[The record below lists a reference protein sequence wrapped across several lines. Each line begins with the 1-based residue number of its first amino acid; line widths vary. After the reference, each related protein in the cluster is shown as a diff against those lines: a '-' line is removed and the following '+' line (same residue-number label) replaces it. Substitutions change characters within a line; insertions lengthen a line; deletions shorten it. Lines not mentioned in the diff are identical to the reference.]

1 MFKLYQIMSKI
12 WTKLESEQSD
22 FSIELICILSI
33 FSEMKGKEMKTKE
46 NMRNK
51 KIQCDTKIIRK
62 EFNDIKSDKNDVKTI
77 KK

>member
-1 MFKLYQIMSKI
+1 
-12 WTKLESEQSD
+12 
-22 FSIELICILSI
+22 
-33 FSEMKGKEMKTKE
+33 MKGKEMKTKE

-62 EFNDIKSDKNDVKTI
+62 EFNDIKCDKNDVKTI

>member
-62 EFNDIKSDKNDVKTI
+62 EFNDIKCDKNDVKTI